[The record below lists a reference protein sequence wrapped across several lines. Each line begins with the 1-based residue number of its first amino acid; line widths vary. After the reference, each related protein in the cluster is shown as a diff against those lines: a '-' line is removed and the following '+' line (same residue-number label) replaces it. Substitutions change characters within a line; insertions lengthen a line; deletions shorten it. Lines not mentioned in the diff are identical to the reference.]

1 MTQIK
6 RLEII
11 LVILYFIFAIIA
23 FFAVNFL
30 FVGVLVGASVALIDW
45 FLLKKMSFRWVRKG
59 RFSFLGNIVRLLM
72 IAFLIILS
80 YKLLVYSFV
89 GLIIGFSIL
98 PISVLVYFV
107 LFRKKL
113 DREV

>member
-11 LVILYFIFAIIA
+11 LVILYLIAVAIA
-23 FFAVNFL
+23 FFVLNFL
-30 FVGVLVGASVALIDW
+30 FIGVLVGGAIAIIDW
-45 FLLKKMSFRWVRKG
+45 FILKKMSFRWVKKG
-59 RFSFLGNIVRLLM
+59 RFSFFGNIIRLLI
-72 IAFLIILS
+72 IAFLIIAS

-98 PISVLVYFV
+98 PISVLIYFV